1 VRTIKLFF
9 YGLLFLLVLAF
20 IIQNYSTL
28 TFSPSLRLNLGIVLL
43 ESVPLPF
50 YLLALMLFFSG
61 LLLASLIGFFERRR
75 LKKELRELK
84 NDYQQ
89 LGKRLD
95 SQPRIPDA
103 IPPVADQANPD
114 EYAKRVQSPQSG
126 SKETSSL
133 S

>member
-9 YGLLFLLVLAF
+9 FGLLFFLFLAF

-28 TFSPSLRLNLGIVLL
+28 TFSPSLRLHLGIVLL

-61 LLLASLIGFFERRR
+61 LLLATLIGFFERRR

-84 NDYQQ
+84 NNYQQ
-89 LGKRLD
+89 LEKRLD

-103 IPPVADQANPD
+103 IPPAANQASPD
-114 EYAKRVQSPQSG
+114 EYAERRQSPQSG
-126 SKETSSL
+126 SKETSS
-133 S
+133 SS